1 MLYTS
6 ESVERLVNH
15 LSQLPGIGRKTAQ
28 RLALYIIRLP
38 RADVEALVVALTDV
52 KEKVRYCSV
61 CCNITEDDPC
71 IICASP
77 KRDRSLICV
86 VEEPRDV
93 LALEKTNEY
102 KGLYHV
108 LGGSLSPL
116 DGIGPE
122 ELKIK
127 ELLGRVSIAPEG
139 PDGIREV
146 ILAMNPNVEGEA
158 TTIYLTKLLKP
169 LGLKVSRI
177 ARGLP
182 IGGDLEFADEAT
194 LARAL
199 EDRIVL

>member
-6 ESVERLVNH
+6 ESVERLVSH

-28 RLALYIIRLP
+28 RLALYILKLP
-38 RADVEALVVALTDV
+38 QADAESLASAIVDV
-52 KEKVRYCSV
+52 THKVRYCSV
-61 CCNITEDDPC
+61 CSNITEADPC
-71 IICASP
+71 AICASA

-86 VEEPRDV
+86 VEDPSDV
-93 LALEKTNEY
+93 IALEKTNEF

-116 DGIGPE
+116 DGVGPE
-122 ELKIK
+122 DLKIK
-127 ELLGRVSIAPEG
+127 ELLGRIS
-139 PDGIREV
+139 DGVQEV

-158 TTIYLTKLLKP
+158 TTLYLTKLLKP
-169 LGLKVSRI
+169 LGVKVSRI

-199 EDRIVL
+199 EDRTTL

>member
-6 ESVERLVNH
+6 ESVERLVSH

-28 RLALYIIRLP
+28 RLALYVLRLP
-38 RADVEALVVALTDV
+38 RADAESLAKAITDV

-61 CCNITEDDPC
+61 CCNITEADPC
-71 IICASP
+71 VICASP
-77 KRDRSLICV
+77 KRDRSMICV
-86 VEEPRDV
+86 VEDPSDV

-122 ELKIK
+122 DLKIK
-127 ELLGRVSIAPEG
+127 ELLGRVS
-139 PDGIREV
+139 DGVDEV

-158 TTIYLTKLLKP
+158 TTLYLTKLLKP
-169 LGLKVSRI
+169 LGVKVSRI

-182 IGGDLEFADEAT
+182 IGGDLELADEAT

-199 EDRIVL
+199 EDRTTL

>member
-6 ESVERLVNH
+6 ESVERLVSH
-15 LSQLPGIGRKTAQ
+15 LSHLPSIGRKTAQ
-28 RLALYIIRLP
+28 RLALHILRLP
-38 RADVEALVVALTDV
+38 QADAESLAAAILEV
-52 KEKVRYCSV
+52 KQKVRYCSV
-61 CCNITEDDPC
+61 CSNITEADPC
-71 IICASP
+71 AICASP

-86 VEEPRDV
+86 VEDPSDV
-93 LALEKTNEY
+93 IALEKTNEF

-116 DGIGPE
+116 DGVGPE
-122 ELKIK
+122 DLKIK
-127 ELLGRVSIAPEG
+127 ELLGRIS
-139 PDGIREV
+139 DGVQEV

-158 TTIYLTKLLKP
+158 TTLYLTKLLKP
-169 LGLKVSRI
+169 LGVKVSRI

-199 EDRIVL
+199 EDRTTL